1 MSLFGKLFSGKSGSK
16 SQPDAAPQ
24 STYQS
29 AGKPELY
36 GKDYRIF
43 PEPMKA
49 ESGYRIAAK
58 IEKDFDGKTR
68 AHMMI
73 RADTMSDID
82 DARQESLRKAQIFI
96 DQMGDSIFDDPRM

>member
-1 MSLFGKLFSGKSGSK
+1 MSLFSKLFGGKP
-16 SQPDAAPQ
+16 QRDAAQ
-24 STYQS
+24 KSS
-29 AGKPELY
+29 AKPELY

-43 PEPMKA
+43 PEPQKA
-49 ESGYRIAAK
+49 EGGYRIVAR
-58 IEKDFDGKTR
+58 IEKEFDGETR

-73 RADTMSDID
+73 RADTMSDLD

>member
-1 MSLFGKLFSGKSGSK
+1 MSLFSKLFGGASK
-16 SQPDAAPQ
+16 PDGTSKPTATPQ
-24 STYQS
+24 ST
-29 AGKPELY
+29 AKPELY
-36 GKDYRIF
+36 GTDYRIF

-58 IEKDFDGKTR
+58 IEKDFGGETR

-96 DQMGDSIFDDPRM
+96 DQMGDTIFDDARM